1 MDFYSLEDYVIKS
14 QKFQICKTGITIEF
28 PDGVV
33 GQIWPKSKNS
43 WLIGGGIV
51 EWTYQG
57 EILFKIFNV
66 SDHDI
71 VIRKGDALGQMVFVY
86 NLEPIVEE
94 VDEIHLEKTARGST
108 GGIVTEISEGSI
120 ENYPMWEA
128 EWYEVESVGEET
140 VQFSLDRGIDI
151 SAPADPVYDDNG
163 LLVGFIHRSTGEEPV

>member
-1 MDFYSLEDYVIKS
+1 
-14 QKFQICKTGITIEF
+14 
-28 PDGVV
+28 
-33 GQIWPKSKNS
+33 
-43 WLIGGGIV
+43 
-51 EWTYQG
+51 
-57 EILFKIFNV
+57 
-66 SDHDI
+66 
-71 VIRKGDALGQMVFVY
+71 MVFVY

-120 ENYPMWEA
+120 ENYPTWEA